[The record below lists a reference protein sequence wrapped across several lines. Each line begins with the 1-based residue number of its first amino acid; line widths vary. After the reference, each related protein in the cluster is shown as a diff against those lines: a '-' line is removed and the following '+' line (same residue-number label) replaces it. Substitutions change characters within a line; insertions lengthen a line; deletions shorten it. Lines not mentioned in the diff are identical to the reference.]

1 MRGLSDLR
9 GNYTKVPSEQ
19 RALLTRQN
27 YTLRPLNSV
36 GALSVLKVIDVSWQ
50 PIAVFVATLLAQT
63 LVHSNV
69 LSILVLFIF
78 LVFPVMEFIV
88 LLIGIVA
95 AVIWRG
101 VRWKSV
107 TFWTWWPFWKLVL
120 CASAAM
126 VAFTF
131 GDFLWNTAF
140 LPFQQIQRMQVLS
153 KHQSTQSKCHRSST
167 TRRRS
172 HYLWSQCWSWSYD
185 DWMLSGYHHL
195 LCSSNY
201 ISHWEGWASSSFTVD
216 QLWSFHD
223 RHWLLRMSWGIPVWR
238 LEPTWRTVRWFA
250 RNRSEEGKVLQIG
263 HRGFLRYLQE
273 NCEISHL
280 PSMAQWTWGITPQ
293 LEVHSQL
300 QSSFG
305 VDHHSFSDCGACC
318 DSQRPFAAVDV
329 PTDCGTAQTTYW
341 RWHAWPYGSKIIAVD
356 VWLSERRAGSDW
368 TWLCHLCAI
377 LKPTETVRVAN
388 VTLICESQCREKI
401 KKAAAARHF

>member
-1 MRGLSDLR
+1 MAAHCCFCGHPTSADIGTFEFPLHLGALHLFGVSSDGVHSLGDRYRSCCHLERSQMEVSDLLDLVA
-9 GNYTKVPSEQ
+9 YLET
-19 RALLTRQN
+19 
-27 YTLRPLNSV
+27 RPLCICSY
-36 GALSVLKVIDVSWQ
+36 GCFYLWWLSMEHSFLALSADSTH
-50 PIAVFVATLLAQT
+50 A
-63 LVHSNV
+63 
-69 LSILVLFIF
+69 
-78 LVFPVMEFIV
+78 
-88 LLIGIVA
+88 G
-95 AVIWRG
+95 
-101 VRWKSV
+101 
-107 TFWTWWPFWKLVL
+107 
-120 CASAAM
+120 
-126 VAFTF
+126 
-131 GDFLWNTAF
+131 
-140 LPFQQIQRMQVLS
+140 LS
-153 KHQSTQSKCHRSST
+153 KHQSTQWKCHRSST

-223 RHWLLRMSWGIPVWR
+223 RHWLLRMSWGISVWR

-250 RNRSEEGKVLQIG
+250 RNRSQEGKILQIG

-273 NCEISHL
+273 NCEIPHL
-280 PSMAQWTWGITPQ
+280 PAMAQWTWGITPQ

-305 VDHHSFSDCGACC
+305 VDRHSFSDCGACC
-318 DSQRPFAAVDV
+318 DSQRPFAALDV

-377 LKPTETVRVAN
+377 LKPTVSTVWVAN
-388 VTLICESQCREKI
+388 VTKPSGSLNAE
-401 KKAAAARHF
+401 KKAKRLRPQGI